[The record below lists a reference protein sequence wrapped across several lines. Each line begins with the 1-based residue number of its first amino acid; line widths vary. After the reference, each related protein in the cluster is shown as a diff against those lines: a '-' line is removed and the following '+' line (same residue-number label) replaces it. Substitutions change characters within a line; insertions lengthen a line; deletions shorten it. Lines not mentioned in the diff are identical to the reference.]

1 MQAGSIRT
9 ALLVTHEALQGGY
22 DSEFFG
28 RGSLDTFHR
37 TVQEE
42 WEARGK
48 GLAEF
53 RRHEHV
59 PFVLFVVAK
68 SDNEKVFLEDVRGL
82 ALLAHHIGIVA
93 SSYKLVEDLEFG
105 LAESAENFNG
115 VVHDL
120 QSDSATGLVFPK
132 IRADVQVKLLA
143 DLKHFHLRSGVYDLL
158 QHYLGRLEV
167 FIGNSNHFVT

>member
-1 MQAGSIRT
+1 M
-9 ALLVTHEALQGGY
+9 
-22 DSEFFG
+22 
-28 RGSLDTFHR
+28 
-37 TVQEE
+37 
-42 WEARGK
+42 
-48 GLAEF
+48 
-53 RRHEHV
+53 

-115 VVHDL
+115 VVHDF
-120 QSDSATGLVFPK
+120 QSDSAAGLVFPN
-132 IRADVQVKLLA
+132 IGADVQVKLLA

-167 FIGNSNHFVT
+167 FIGNSNHYVA